1 MNPLVA
7 KECEKIAKDY
17 VTYYNN
23 NRYFYLHTEPKNID
37 IIEKIKND
45 EFHQIRK
52 QYETTLVK
60 EKPTS

>member
-7 KECEKIAKDY
+7 KECEKVAKDY

-23 NRYFYLHTEPKNID
+23 NRYFYLHTEPQNID

-52 QYETTLVK
+52 QY
-60 EKPTS
+60 